1 MEDKKAR
8 EVVGGINWVWYHTD
22 TREEAEAWFKELTGS
37 EPTPGTV
44 VGPVTREPAGKHDD
58 KYGFRLHR

>member
-1 MEDKKAR
+1 MEEKAMR

-22 TREEAEAWFKELTGS
+22 TREEAEAWFRELTGS
-37 EPTPGTV
+37 DPGPGTIV
-44 VGPVTREPAGKHDD
+44 EPVTREPAGKHDD